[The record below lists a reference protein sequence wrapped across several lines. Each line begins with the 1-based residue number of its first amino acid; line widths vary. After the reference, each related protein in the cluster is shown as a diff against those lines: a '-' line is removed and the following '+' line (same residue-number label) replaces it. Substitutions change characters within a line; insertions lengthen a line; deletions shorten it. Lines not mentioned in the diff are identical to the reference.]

1 MMKRLCKML
10 LTAAVLA
17 LCSAAWAAPVGTIT
31 GTNVNVRA
39 DRSTKARVLGRLSKP
54 AEVAVLDVQGR
65 GDDEWVKIKAKSG
78 LTGWMSGKFVTIRE
92 AEEEEK
98 TVLLVTGTNVNIRV
112 DHSTKARVV
121 GRVSKPAEVEML
133 DAWDNGGDMW
143 TKVRTKKGVV
153 GWMSSQFLVNSED
166 EKELMSA
173 SIKGTN
179 VNVRADHSTK
189 ARVVG
194 RLSKPA
200 KVEILDGWGTG
211 ANEWFKVQ
219 AANGVTGWVSSQFIE
234 PVFIDT
240 PEGEDHDPTNE
251 PEFDEFVGVVTGTNV
266 NIRADH
272 STKAKALGRLSKPA
286 RVTVIGNWAT
296 GEQSWWKVKTDKGL
310 VGWMNGE
317 FVMNEEYLP
326 PEQKQTPPPAPQKND
341 LQVFTPQT
349 SQKRAP
355 AVKLDPEFEK
365 AFHAWL
371 AGDDASSWD
380 VFDKMIAEQSENPVA
395 WLLRSVQLT
404 SGKAEDHDPS
414 RARKLELKM
423 LEMKST
429 YAQGCWSAV
438 LPMVQDYARQGEAR
452 GAYLYGRFL
461 WLDFSDEKAVK
472 EGMTWMRE
480 AADNGYSEAQYQLG
494 QAYAGW
500 PPAAVEEDLNEAI
513 KWFRK
518 AAEQNH
524 VPAMEELAKTL
535 EGELGEGQEREG
547 VTEDDLKEAFKW
559 YMAAA
564 NNGSSDGQYGAAL
577 LQREGR
583 GTQKDLNTAVELFEA
598 AAYQGH
604 GPAAYETAVCY
615 GRGISVEQ
623 SWAQAYKWMR
633 VAEEIL
639 GEFFVDREE
648 LFITGN
654 EQNLA
659 QAAKK
664 HLSDD
669 MIAAMD
675 READELLDEVRSRN
689 GE

>member
-10 LTAAVLA
+10 LAAAVLA

-54 AEVAVLDVQGR
+54 AEVEVLDVLGR

-98 TVLLVTGTNVNIRV
+98 TVLLVTGTNVNIRA

-121 GRVSKPAEVEML
+121 GRVSKPAEVQML
-133 DAWDNGGDMW
+133 DAWDNGKEMW
-143 TKVRTKKGVV
+143 TKVRTQKGVV
-153 GWMSSQFLVNSED
+153 GWMSSQFLVASEG

-189 ARVVG
+189 ARIVG

-219 AANGVTGWVSSQFIE
+219 AANGVTGWVSAQFVE

-240 PEGEDHDPTNE
+240 PEGGDDPELPPE
-251 PEFDEFVGVVTGTNV
+251 PAFETFTGVVTGINV
-266 NIRADH
+266 NVRADH

-286 RVTVIGNWAT
+286 RVTVIDNWAT
-296 GEQSWWKVKTDKGL
+296 GEQSWWKVRTSSGL
-310 VGWMNGE
+310 VGWMSGE

-326 PEQKQTPPPAPQKND
+326 PEQKQTPPPAPKKND
-341 LQVFTPQT
+341 LPVLTPGVP
-349 SQKRAP
+349 KMPAP
-355 AVKLDPEFEK
+355 AVTLDPEFEK
-365 AFHAWL
+365 AYLAWL
-371 AGDDASSWD
+371 AGDDASCWD

-404 SGKAEDHDPS
+404 SGKDVDHDPV
-414 RARKLELKM
+414 RARKLELKA
-423 LEMKST
+423 LEMKSA

-461 WLDFSDEKAVK
+461 WLDFSDEKAAN
-472 EGMTWMRE
+472 EGMTWMRD
-480 AADNGYSEAQYQLG
+480 AADKGYSEAQYQLG

-500 PPAAVEEDLNEAI
+500 PPAAVKEDLNEAI
-513 KWFRK
+513 DWYRR
-518 AAEQNH
+518 AAQQDH
-524 VPAMEELAKTL
+524 VPAMEELAKAL
-535 EGELGEGQEREG
+535 EGDLGEGQEREG

-559 YMAAA
+559 YTAAA
-564 NNGSSDGQYGAAL
+564 DNGSSNGQYGAAL
-577 LQREGR
+577 MLRDGK
-583 GTQKDLNTAVELFEA
+583 GTQKNLTTAAELFEA
-598 AAYQGH
+598 AAWQGH
-604 GPAAYETAVCY
+604 GPAAYETAVCCA
-615 GRGISVEQ
+615 RGLGMEQ
-623 SWAQAYKWMR
+623 SMEQAYKWMR
-633 VAEEIL
+633 VAEEIME
-639 GEFFVDREE
+639 EFFHDSEE
-648 LFITGN
+648 IFITGN

-669 MIAAMD
+669 EIAAMD
-675 READELLDEVRSRN
+675 AEAQEIIEQTRQNRE
-689 GE
+689 